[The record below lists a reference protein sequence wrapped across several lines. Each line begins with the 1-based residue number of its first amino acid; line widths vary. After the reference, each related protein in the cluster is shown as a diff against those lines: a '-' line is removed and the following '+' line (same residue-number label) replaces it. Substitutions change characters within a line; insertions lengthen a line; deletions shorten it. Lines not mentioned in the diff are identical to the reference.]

1 MFIYITVGGRE
12 TKDKSMQ
19 TKDKNKWEEVKHDNA
34 ITKPKKIDMH
44 EELEDTV
51 TFLEGPRS
59 GHEDHLTRDWGKEG
73 RFVIE

>member
-19 TKDKNKWEEVKHDNA
+19 TEDKNKWEKVKHDNA
-34 ITKPKKIDMH
+34 ITKPKKIDVL
-44 EELEDTV
+44 EELEDMG

-59 GHEDHLTRDWGKEG
+59 GHEDHLTCD
-73 RFVIE
+73 

>member
-19 TKDKNKWEEVKHDNA
+19 TEDKNKWEEVKHDNT
-34 ITKPKKIDMH
+34 ITKPDKTGVPKKPEDMG
-44 EELEDTV
+44 

-59 GHEDHLTRDWGKEG
+59 GHEDHLTCD
-73 RFVIE
+73 

>member
-1 MFIYITVGGRE
+1 MGGRE

-19 TKDKNKWEEVKHDNA
+19 TEDKNKWEEVKHDNA
-34 ITKPKKIDMH
+34 ITKPKKIDVP
-44 EELEDTV
+44 EELEDMG

-59 GHEDHLTRDWGKEG
+59 GHEDHLIRDWGKEG